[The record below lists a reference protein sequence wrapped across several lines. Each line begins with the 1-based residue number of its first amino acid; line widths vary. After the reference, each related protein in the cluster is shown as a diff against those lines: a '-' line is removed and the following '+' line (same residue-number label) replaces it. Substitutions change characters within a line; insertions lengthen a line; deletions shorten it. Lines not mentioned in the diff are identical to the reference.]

1 MYNYMIST
9 DDTSAANLKIEEIK
23 KSLESEYD
31 DIGYDLEDDSLYSL
45 IDELVTVSLFDS
57 PKFITVKNA
66 HLLSGASEKAA
77 LELFSAM
84 NDRDSQNVIIFLFT
98 EEIDMK
104 NANIQKLK
112 KYTTYFDMR
121 VKNVSLEEYALNSF
135 LSDGYQIQDSTAHLL
150 SNYVDSLSSLQRAIE
165 ILKTYKIED
174 KIILPSDI
182 EKMVQKPLD
191 ENVYNLVD
199 SVLSHNQKKVFE
211 IYHDLRIR
219 NVPSSYL
226 ISLLINKFQ
235 EMYNVSILIKANMSK
250 DEIATLFKVS
260 PGRAYYMVQN
270 AKSSNLGKIK
280 DNLDYL
286 NQLDMNI
293 KTGKVDADLGLEL
306 FFLK

>member
-23 KSLESEYD
+23 KNLDSEYD

-57 PKFITVKNA
+57 PKFVVVKNA
-66 HLLSGASEKAA
+66 EELGGASEKVA
-77 LELFSAM
+77 LELFSAI
-84 NDRDSQNVIIFLFT
+84 NDRDSQNVVIFLFT
-98 EEIDMK
+98 KDIDFK
-104 NANIQKLK
+104 NQNIQKLK

-121 VKNVSLEEYALNSF
+121 VKNVSLEEYAKESF
-135 LSDGYQIQDSTAHLL
+135 SNEGYQIADSTVHLL
-150 SNYVDSLSSLQRAIE
+150 ASYVDSLSSLQRAIE

-174 KIILPSDI
+174 KNILPSDI

-199 SVLSHNQKKVFE
+199 AVLSHHTKKVFE
-211 IYHDLRIR
+211 IYKDLKIR

-250 DEIATLFKVS
+250 DEIASLFKVS

-270 AKSSNLGKIK
+270 ARSSNLTKIM

-293 KTGKVDADLGLEL
+293 KTGKIDQDLGLEL
-306 FFLK
+306 FFLR